1 MVFMMAF
8 VGDFLFGRLLPERF
22 TGLAIQAKDDELVH
36 LSRLFTTSKST
47 STALPL
53 TSARGVC

>member
-1 MVFMMAF
+1 MVLMMAF

-36 LSRLFTTSKST
+36 LSRLFTAPKSA
-47 STALPL
+47 STAALL
-53 TSARGVC
+53 TSAWGIC